1 MKRMQKALTLVLA
14 AALLLSLSAVFAFAA
29 EPTITGVEV
38 KTVPT
43 RTVYYEG
50 GDTFGDTLVCDVEG
64 LVFTVSYDDGTS
76 KDVAANDGNAA
87 VVVVGYALGENAAM
101 ATYIENDATYTAETV
116 VTVTVKENP
125 VESVVITKMP
135 TQTEYTMDDVLT
147 ADNFSFE
154 RLREV
159 APDEFAA
166 ILDMYGMTY
175 DEFVANVDEAEFK
188 GILFTEDDAILPVKS
203 EGMEIRVTL
212 KNGSYVDVTDAY
224 DAIELPAEYG
234 SYVYPIT
241 LEQISSTVTEGE
253 NTFAV
258 VFMGKSA
265 EFKVNVKKAA
275 ENGGGVTPD
284 KPADKD
290 DVKNPDIPKT
300 GVAVSLSA
308 AAALMLA
315 GTAGSAL
322 LVRRRD
328 DA

>member
-101 ATYIENDATYTAETV
+101 ATYIENDATYTAETA

-147 ADNFSFE
+147 ADNFSFA

-159 APDEFAA
+159 APDELAA

-188 GILFTEDDAILPVKS
+188 DILFAEDDAILPVKS
-203 EGMEIRVTL
+203 EGMEIRVTF
-212 KNGSYVDVTDAY
+212 KDGSYADVTDEY
-224 DAIELPAEYG
+224 DGIEYDGYA
-234 SYVYPIT
+234 YPIT
-241 LEQISSTVTEGE
+241 IEQKSNTVAEGE

-275 ENGGGVTPD
+275 ENGGSVTPD
-284 KPADKD
+284 KPADQD

-300 GVAVSLSA
+300 GVAASLSA